1 MPARREVPRAPE
13 VSGRRPVAG
22 VMGAGDGAS
31 GADIRLAERLGELL
45 AAAGFVVLTGGRDV
59 GVMAAA
65 TRGAKKVPKSLT
77 VGVLP
82 GNGGPVAQGLDVVI
96 FTGLGL
102 ARNAVNILERRR
114 RRGRDRRPGHGLR
127 GRDRHPGE
135 KASRSP
141 GPAAE
146 GRGVLQDAGP
156 RSSRRRDARGGRQ
169 GHPRKDV
176 ALGAPPYFVVAGTCV

>member
-1 MPARREVPRAPE
+1 MPARRKVPRAPE

-65 TRGAKKVPKSLT
+65 TRGAKKVRDSLT
-77 VGVLP
+77 IGILP
-82 GNGGPVAQGLDVVI
+82 GTGGAVAQGLDVVI

-102 ARNAVNILERRR
+102 ARNAVNILSSDVVVTV
-114 RRGRDRRPGHGLR
+114 GTGGPGTASEVAIAIRAKKPLVLLAPPPEAEAFFRTLDPGLR
-127 GRDRHPGE
+127 VAATPEDAVE
-135 KASRSP
+135 ATLETMSP
-141 GPAAE
+141 SE
-146 GRGVLQDAGP
+146 P
-156 RSSRRRDARGGRQ
+156 RPTS
-169 GHPRKDV
+169 
-176 ALGAPPYFVVAGTCV
+176 